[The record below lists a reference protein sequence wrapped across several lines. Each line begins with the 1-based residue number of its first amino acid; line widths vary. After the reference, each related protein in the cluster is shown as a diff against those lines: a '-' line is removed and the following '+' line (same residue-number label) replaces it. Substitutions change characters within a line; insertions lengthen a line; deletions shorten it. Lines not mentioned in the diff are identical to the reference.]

1 LDATLALLGLL
12 AVRVSA
18 DFEGASI
25 ERAEIRSPAEIRITV
40 RGETDQ
46 QQRNRQASWYF
57 FRVDDATPRT
67 PLTIDLTG
75 LPGEY
80 NFQPNR
86 GAITGATPPWISYD
100 QRTWTL
106 VDTVEYDAAEP
117 RLRLRLNPTRP
128 RFWIAHIPPY
138 TDRQFG
144 ALRRRVRAATGWDEK
159 VFGTTPQGRDLV
171 QWRFG
176 AGPRTIV
183 LMFRQHSWE
192 AGTSY
197 VAEGV
202 VAELMREPALGRAAT
217 WFLLPLSDPD
227 GVARGGVRF
236 NHAGFDLNRN
246 WDLPDDFKLRP
257 EITAQRAALR
267 RIRELRRSID
277 LFITFHNTET
287 SEYLDG
293 PAEPGQR
300 LFAALEKKS
309 NFDPSRPPRVEPLAG
324 LGRMN
329 VYQWV
334 AQELQAPAFL
344 IENRIARGGKLGR
357 LPGPA
362 DRRDFGRALA
372 RVLAES
378 N

>member
-1 LDATLALLGLL
+1 MDAGVALLALL
-12 AVRVSA
+12 AVRISA
-18 DFEGASI
+18 DFEGAAI
-25 ERAEIRSPAEIRITV
+25 ERAEVASPTEVRITV

-46 QQRNRQASWYF
+46 QQRNRQASWYY
-57 FRVDDATPRT
+57 FRVDDAP
-67 PLTIDLTG
+67 PGKPITIDLTG

-100 QRTWTL
+100 QRTWTSVET
-106 VDTVEYDAAEP
+106 VDYDAAEP
-117 RLRLRLNPTRP
+117 RLRLRITPRQA

-144 ALRRRVRAATGWDEK
+144 ALRRRVRASAGWEEK

-171 QWRFG
+171 QWRYG
-176 AGPRTIV
+176 TGPRTIV

-202 VAELMREPALGRAAT
+202 VEELRRDPALGRAAT
-217 WFLLPLSDPD
+217 WFLLPYSDPD

-246 WDLPDDFKLRP
+246 WDLPDDAKLRP
-257 EITAQRAALR
+257 EITAQRQALR
-267 RIRELRRSID
+267 RIRELRRGID

-293 PAEPGQR
+293 PAELGER
-300 LFAALEKKS
+300 IYAALKERT
-309 NFDPSRPPRVEPLAG
+309 NFDPSRAPRGEPLAG
-324 LGRMN
+324 PGRMN

-334 AQELQAPAFL
+334 ASELQAPTFL
-344 IENRIARGGKLGR
+344 IESRIARGSKLGR
-357 LPGPA
+357 WPTID
-362 DRRDFGRALA
+362 DRREFGRGLA
-372 RVLAES
+372 QVLGGPR
-378 N
+378 